1 MATIVDRHLAV
12 RLLTEE
18 FAALDELYSGLAD
31 DQWDLPTPLP
41 GWSVRDQLTHL
52 LGTEASLLGEPMP
65 DVDVSGYEHLRN
77 PIAQANEVWV
87 ESLRGAAPTDVL
99 ARWRDVTGRRLE
111 ALGAMTQADF
121 DAPSWTPAGPDETYG
136 RFMRIRHYDCFVHEH
151 DARAVVGAPDRDDP
165 DHVRSA
171 LDEVAT
177 GLGYIVGRKAGLPV
191 GSRVRIDVTGAVADT
206 WFVEIPERAQ
216 VVDALAGEPSVS
228 IALPVMLWLRLT
240 AGREDA
246 TPHLGS
252 TIELGGDEDLA
263 RQLATHLAFTI

>member
-1 MATIVDRHLAV
+1 MATIVDRDLAV
-12 RLLTEE
+12 RLLAEQ
-18 FAALDELYSGLAD
+18 FAALDELYSGLAA
-31 DQWDLPTPLP
+31 DQWELATTLP

-65 DVDVSGYEHLRN
+65 DVDVSGFDHLRN
-77 PIAQANEVWV
+77 PIAQANEAWV
-87 ESLRGAAPTDVL
+87 ESLRTTAPADVL

-151 DARAVVGAPDRDDP
+151 DARAALGAPDRDDP

-171 LDEVAT
+171 IDEVAT

-206 WFVEIPERAQ
+206 WLVEIPERAQ
-216 VVDALAGEPSVS
+216 VVDALSGDPTVTVS
-228 IALPVMLWLRLT
+228 MPVMLWLRLT

-246 TPHLGS
+246 TGHLGGD
-252 TIELGGDEDLA
+252 IVLGGDEDLA